1 MGHKDQGGVRGS
13 RDQPR
18 RGAQTSQCRW
28 ESPKVLWHLGPQH
41 MAAVQPASQ
50 RNFERPC
57 DPAKGRRFYLASL
70 QEECSVLVS
79 ETPLRDGLF
88 ALSCIDGRAWPKLH
102 LLAKAAL
109 IEFKSLFWGRHTW
122 GVRFLLLSGF
132 GA

>member
-1 MGHKDQGGVRGS
+1 MGGEWLSLHKDQGGVRGS

-18 RGAQTSQCRW
+18 RGAQASQCRW
-28 ESPKVLWHLGPQH
+28 EPPKVLWHLGPQH

-79 ETPLRDGLF
+79 ENPLRGDGLLHCL
-88 ALSCIDGRAWPKLH
+88 ALVVGLGPSCTPWR
-102 LLAKAAL
+102 
-109 IEFKSLFWGRHTW
+109 RQ
-122 GVRFLLLSGF
+122 R
-132 GA
+132 